1 MGEFLQF
8 CIGFCFFAYGIFSLM
23 QNRNER
29 TKEYIICILVGII
42 LSGYAVCKIIGIL
55 G

>member
-1 MGEFLQF
+1 MGEF
-8 CIGFCFFAYGIFSLM
+8 GFCFFFFFLFSLM